1 MLRIAIPST
10 GESEL
15 TFNSFERYSVPP
27 PPNGV
32 DAEVNNDVVLL
43 FDDEEQ
49 AVAYADSLFEVG
61 TELEDDQ
68 TNKKAIVNDIVG
80 AIYNN
85 DFIKSYREDD

>member
-10 GESEL
+10 GESQL
-15 TFNSFERYSVPP
+15 TFNSFEKYSVPP

-32 DAEVNNDVVLL
+32 DTEINNDVVLL

-49 AVAYADSLFEVG
+49 AIAYADSLFEVG
-61 TELEDDQ
+61 TDLGNDE
-68 TNKKAIVNDIVG
+68 TGKKLIVNDIVG

-85 DFIKSYREDD
+85 DFIKSYREED

>member
-15 TFNSFERYSVPP
+15 TFNSFEKYSVPP

-32 DAEVNNDVVLL
+32 DAEVNNDVILL

-49 AVAYADSLFEVG
+49 AITYADGLFEVG

-68 TNKKAIVNDIVG
+68 TNKKLIVNDIVG

-85 DFIKSYREDD
+85 DFIKSYRGED